1 MKAVFKS
8 VAYQRLLAVVALVFF
23 PLALHAASKEEI
35 DINVEEALAAFY
47 AESPAGKRLAERAA
61 GEISSNSA
69 QEPII
74 GFIFS
79 NKGLM
84 YKHTFEGS
92 KMTRLDR

>member
-1 MKAVFKS
+1 MGGLPVNLSESPPNANDQFRGRS
-8 VAYQRLLAVVALVFF
+8 RQDEGNMQSPDGSVALVEF
-23 PLALHAASKEEI
+23 
-35 DINVEEALAAFY
+35 
-47 AESPAGKRLAERAA
+47 GAA
-61 GEISSNSA
+61 GEISSHSA

-84 YKHTFEGS
+84 YKLTFEGS